1 MLSLAARRTAA
12 QEASM
17 SQSHESHRQRGV
29 SFSWR
34 RAIGLSG
41 FLNGVARRT
50 GIPTSRSGR
59 ERKIGHLAIHA
70 LGVVVLGA
78 IALGYYAWTHPDAV
92 KQIIAIIE
100 SARTA

>member
-1 MLSLAARRTAA
+1 
-12 QEASM
+12 M
-17 SQSHESHRQRGV
+17 SHSHESHRQRGV

-41 FLNGVARRT
+41 ILYGFARRT

-70 LGVVVLGA
+70 LGIVVIGA
-78 IALGYYAWTHPDAV
+78 AALGYYAWTHPDAV
-92 KQIIAIIE
+92 KQIIAVIE
-100 SARTA
+100 QARASKA

>member
-1 MLSLAARRTAA
+1 
-12 QEASM
+12 M
-17 SQSHESHRQRGV
+17 SESHERRRAPGV

-41 FLNGVARRT
+41 FLNGIARRT

-59 ERKIGHLAIHA
+59 QRKVGRFAIHA

-78 IALGYYAWTHPDAV
+78 IALGYYAWTHPEAV
-92 KQIIAIIE
+92 KQIIAVIE
-100 SARTA
+100 TAKAA

>member
-1 MLSLAARRTAA
+1 MQSLAARRIAVR
-12 QEASM
+12 EASM
-17 SQSHESHRQRGV
+17 SQYHESHHQRGV

-59 ERKIGHLAIHA
+59 ERKVGRFAIHA
-70 LGVVVLGA
+70 LGIIVMGA
-78 IALGYYAWTHPDAV
+78 VALGYYAWTHPDAV
-92 KQIIAIIE
+92 KQVIAIIE